1 MTPKKKHSQKSGNYC
16 ANDMMWWKFKRR
28 NLHMRQCYKIW
39 RIDLKLTQNGHNVN
53 ATSPLRRVP
62 KIINH
67 CFVKHSWVFEDD
79 QSQPTTTTTM
89 WTCSKKLTDRYE
101 GVAAHKK
108 KNKIDQ
114 IIPVTATICS
124 RHRYEGVWNKERNP
138 NRSARHSN
146 CHHSHLRTEIRRS
159 LSQGKNQKRW
169 LARESNCQH
178 SRVQRL
184 PAGHMSAWFQYISS
198 IMQPWSAVLTQE
210 TSLMFMNSE

>member
-1 MTPKKKHSQKSGNYC
+1 MSMQRLPLEGFPKWSITVLSNIHEFLKMISPNPLLLLRCGPAAKK
-16 ANDMMWWKFKRR
+16 
-28 NLHMRQCYKIW
+28 
-39 RIDLKLTQNGHNVN
+39 
-53 ATSPLRRVP
+53 
-62 KIINH
+62 
-67 CFVKHSWVFEDD
+67 
-79 QSQPTTTTTM
+79 
-89 WTCSKKLTDRYE
+89 TDGYE

-108 KNKIDQ
+108 KTKIDQ
-114 IIPVTATICS
+114 IIPATATICS

-146 CHHSHLRTEIRRS
+146 CHHSHPGTEIGRC

-169 LARESNCQH
+169 PARESNCQH

-210 TSLMFMNSE
+210 TSLMFMNSG